1 MRKSRLS
8 WYKQNKLIEHF
19 VSGTTARCAAD
30 LVGVNRKS
38 AAYYYMR
45 LREIIAHHQE
55 QESLS
60 IFEGE
65 IEVDESYFGGTRKG
79 KRGRGAGGKVPVFGL
94 LKRGGKVY
102 TQIIPDAKGDT
113 LMPIIQDK
121 IMLDS
126 VVYSD
131 SWPAYN
137 TLDTSG
143 FRHFRINH
151 SKLFADKKN
160 HINGIENFWNQ
171 AKRHL
176 RKFNGIP
183 KENFHLFLKECEWR
197 FNNSNPKEQL
207 TQLRQWVRQFLN

>member
-19 VSGTTARCAAD
+19 VSGTTARCAAE
-30 LVGVNRKS
+30 LVGVNRNT

-45 LREIIAHHQE
+45 LREIIAQQTE
-55 QESLS
+55 QEAFAILG
-60 IFEGE
+60 GE

-79 KRGRGAGGKVPVFGL
+79 QRGRGAGGKVPVFGL

-102 TQIIPDAKGDT
+102 TQVIPDAKRST
-113 LMPIIQDK
+113 LVPIIQGK
-121 IMLDS
+121 VRPDS
-126 VVYSD
+126 IVYSD
-131 SWPAYN
+131 HWPAYN
-137 TLDTSG
+137 VLDTSG

-171 AKRHL
+171 AKRHM

-183 KENFHLFLKECEWR
+183 KNNFHLFLKECEWR
-197 FNNSNPKEQL
+197 FNNSNPKHQL
-207 TQLRQWVRQFLN
+207 TLLRQWVRDLLT